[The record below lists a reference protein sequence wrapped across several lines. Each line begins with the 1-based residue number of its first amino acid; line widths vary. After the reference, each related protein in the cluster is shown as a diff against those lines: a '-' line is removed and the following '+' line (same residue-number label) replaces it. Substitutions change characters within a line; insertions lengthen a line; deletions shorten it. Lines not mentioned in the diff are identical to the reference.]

1 MSFERPTLKT
11 LISRIEDDTESRIG
25 ISQLRRSN
33 ANVFSRVLAGAVHG
47 LYGFIEYINKQCFFD
62 TAEDQ
67 YLDRWASIFG
77 VKRKAATKAS
87 GTIKFSY
94 SDEQVTVP
102 SGTILQSEDSVRYKT
117 TSAVDEDG
125 VASIEAIEA
134 GADGN
139 QTAGDILSLASPIAG
154 VLSEA
159 TIVGLAGGADAEDD
173 ESLRARLLSRARET
187 PAGGSEAD
195 YVQWALEVAGV
206 TRAWCFPEEDGEG
219 TVTVRFVCDDASPI
233 VPDETLLQH
242 VKDYI
247 DTKRPVTAHLSVEA
261 PTLVEVPIT
270 ISGLLPATDAVKEAV
285 QAELE
290 ELFRQEAEPGIRV
303 YLSHIRAAISAATG
317 EEDHTLVSPTS
328 DPIPASKSELLT
340 LGEITW
346 Q

>member
-11 LISRIEDDTESRIG
+11 LIGRIEDDAVSRIG
-25 ISQLRRSN
+25 VSQLRRSN

-47 LYGFIEYINKQCFFD
+47 LYGFIEYISKQCFFD

-94 SDEQVTVP
+94 SGEQVTIP
-102 SGTILQSEDSVRYKT
+102 TGTVLQSEDSARYKT
-117 TSAVDEDG
+117 TSAVDSDG

-134 GADGN
+134 GEAGN
-139 QTAGDILSLASPIAG
+139 QTAGDILTLVSPIVG
-154 VLSEA
+154 VYSEA
-159 TIVGLAGGADAEDD
+159 TIEGLAGGADAEDD

-187 PAGGSEAD
+187 PAGGAKAD

-206 TRAWCFPEEDGEG
+206 TRAWCFPEESGEG
-219 TVTVRFVCDDASPI
+219 TVTVRFVCDNSSPI
-233 VPDETLLQH
+233 VPDETELQK

-247 DTKRPVTAHLSVEA
+247 DERRPVTAHLTVEA
-261 PTLVEVPIT
+261 PTLVAVPVT
-270 ISGLLPATDAVKEAV
+270 ISGLFPATDAVKEAV
-285 QAELE
+285 EAELK
-290 ELFRQEAEPGIRV
+290 ELFEREAEPGIRV
-303 YLSHIRAAISAATG
+303 YLSHIRAAISAATD

-328 DPIPASKSELLT
+328 DPVPASNSELLT

>member
-11 LISRIEDDTESRIG
+11 LISRIEDDAVSRIG
-25 ISQLRRSN
+25 VSQLRRSN

-47 LYGFIEYINKQCFFD
+47 LYGFIEYISKQCFFD

-67 YLDRWASIFG
+67 YLDRWSSIFG

-94 SDEQVTVP
+94 SGEQVTIP
-102 SGTILQSEDSVRYKT
+102 TGTVLQSEESVRYKT
-117 TSAVDEDG
+117 TSAVDSDG
-125 VASIEAIEA
+125 VASVEAVEA
-134 GADGN
+134 GEAGN
-139 QTAGDILSLASPIAG
+139 QTAGDILTLVSPIVG
-154 VLSEA
+154 VYSEA
-159 TIVGLAGGADAEDD
+159 TVVGLAGGADAEDD

-187 PAGGSEAD
+187 PAGGAKAD

-219 TVTVRFVCDDASPI
+219 TVTVRFVCDDSSPI
-233 VPDETLLQH
+233 VPDETTLQK

-247 DTKRPVTAHLSVEA
+247 DERRPVTAHLSVEA
-261 PTLVEVPIT
+261 PTLVEVPVT

-285 QAELE
+285 EAELK
-290 ELFRQEAEPGIRV
+290 ELFEREAEPGIRV

-328 DPIPASKSELLT
+328 DPVPASNSELLT